1 MAVTT
6 MARQMLL
13 VAMLIQT
20 LQGFSMTAAPIF
32 LLYKATSPRRASSQP
47 CTVLR
52 AQIDVNVLDSR
63 KAGAIGSD
71 TVNTGEVSIGE
82 VPFSAHL
89 VNAATGVVRAVG
101 VSRCDFLHVSSHL
114 SCG

>member
-20 LQGFSMTAAPIF
+20 LQGFGMTPAPIF
-32 LLYKATSPRRASSQP
+32 RRYKATSPRRASSQP
-47 CTVLR
+47 CILLR

-71 TVNTGEVSIGE
+71 TVNIGEVSIGE

-89 VNAATGVVRAVG
+89 VNAATGVVRVVG
-101 VSRCDFLHVSSHL
+101 VSRCDFLHVLSHL